1 MFYNRAV
8 MKESEL
14 INTKTKTVLAV
25 LAIYFLCFVFRVI
38 EYFFIRTDQTF
49 FGEAFI
55 HKLIGIGVLI
65 GAVFLFRYKFKD
77 IGFKTGKAF
86 YDLLKGLAFGIGVF
100 VLAYGVEAII
110 LAAQNNLRGLELY
123 VSAYSVN
130 GNFGQRTDFIF
141 FFICIIGNII
151 NVVMEEGVFRGL
163 FQKML
168 EDKFKFVVA
177 AIIASALF
185 GVWHIM
191 SPLRSF
197 IDGEMSPGGF
207 IANMFMLIGTSALV
221 GFKFAMMGKIT
232 GNLYMAMGDHFV
244 NNTIVNIL
252 HVISIDENEKVAD
265 HLMTIRITI
274 AQSVSFIIVLVW
286 FLIVYFK
293 NRKVKAIEQTEIE
306 NEKETA

>member
-1 MFYNRAV
+1 
-8 MKESEL
+8 MKRSEL
-14 INTKTKTVLAV
+14 INTKTKTILAV
-25 LAIYFLCFVFRVI
+25 LIIYFICFAFRAL
-38 EYFFIRTDQTF
+38 EYFVIRTDQTF

-55 HKLIGIGVLI
+55 HKLIGIGVLV
-65 GAVFLFRYKFKD
+65 GAVFLFQYKFKD

-86 YDLLKGLAFGIGVF
+86 LDILKGIAFGIGVF
-100 VLAYGVEAII
+100 VLAYGVEI
-110 LAAQNNLRGLELY
+110 LILVAQNEFKALEFY

-130 GNFGQRTDFIF
+130 GNFGKRTDFIF
-141 FFICIIGNII
+141 FLICIIGNVI
-151 NVVMEEGVFRGL
+151 NVVMEEGLFRGL

-197 IDGEMSPGGF
+197 IDGEMSAGGF
-207 IANMFMLIGTSALV
+207 VANMFMLIGTSALV
-221 GFKFAMMGKIT
+221 GFKFAMIGKLT

-252 HVISIDENEKVAD
+252 HVLSAEEAD

-274 AQSVSFIIVLVW
+274 AQSVSFTIVLIW

-293 NRKVKAIEQTEIE
+293 NRQKPVEVEE
-306 NEKETA
+306 ERE